1 MKKQRPVHLNLQT
14 IRFPATAI
22 ASILHRI
29 SGVIMFFAIG
39 ILLWLLN
46 ASLTSAES
54 FAELQQCL
62 SSFFAKFIVWGI
74 ITALIYHMLGGIRH
88 LIMDAGYWEEMA
100 SGLLSAKLTFALT
113 IILSA
118 AVGVWLW

>member
-22 ASILHRI
+22 ASILHRV

-39 ILLWLLN
+39 VLLWLLN
-46 ASLTSAES
+46 LSLDSADS

-62 SSFFAKFIVWGI
+62 TSPFAKFVLWGI
-74 ITALIYHMLGGIRH
+74 VTALIYHLLAGIRH
-88 LIMDAGYWEEMA
+88 LIMDAGYWEEMS
-100 SGLLSAKLTFALT
+100 SGLLSAKVTFAVAAV
-113 IILSA
+113 LSA
-118 AVGVWLW
+118 SMGVWLW